1 MEFTPDLNQNEE
13 TVVNNTSNNVTGV
26 AANLALRSTIR
37 EVSDLIYESSRSTT
51 KSSEPQKEQYTTQV
65 IMTMTQEEILLKLYD
80 EIISQLNIAIKS
92 IDKKSDVVK
101 RNASLQKAQNII
113 NHLRMTLDFR
123 YEVSKYLSVLYD
135 FSVKSIIEA
144 NVKNI
149 SQPLID
155 ILPIIVDLKD
165 SCSKDSNL

>member
-1 MEFTPDLNQNEE
+1 MEFTPDLNQNNE
-13 TVVNNTSNNVTGV
+13 TALNNASNNVTGV
-26 AANLALRSTIR
+26 AANLALRSTIK
-37 EVSDLIYESSRSTT
+37 EVSDLIYESSKSTT
-51 KSSEPQKEQYTTQV
+51 KSCEPQKEQYTTQV

-80 EIISQLNIAIKS
+80 EIISQLNIAIES
-92 IDKKSDVVK
+92 IDKKSDVIR
-101 RNASLQKAQNII
+101 RNASLQKAQKII
-113 NHLRMTLDFR
+113 NHLRMTLDFQ

-155 ILPIIVDLKD
+155 ILPIIIDLKN
-165 SCSKDSNL
+165 SCS